1 MTNHDYDYAHPDPA
15 WDYAEI
21 YGDLQKHK
29 SDLNH
34 FIAWLG
40 SHEEADR
47 NVDKAIKTRLDSL
60 INQLIEIRELF

>member
-1 MTNHDYDYAHPDPA
+1 MNQDYDYPQPDPT

-34 FIAWLG
+34 FIAWLA
-40 SHEEADR
+40 SYEEADR
-47 NVDKAIKTRLDSL
+47 DTDRQAKTKVDQL
-60 INQLIEIRELF
+60 INQLTEIRKNF

>member
-1 MTNHDYDYAHPDPA
+1 MINPDYPQPDPT

-29 SDLNH
+29 SDLDH
-34 FIAWLG
+34 FIAWLS

-47 NVDKAIKTRLDSL
+47 NVDKEAKAKLDILIK
-60 INQLIEIRELF
+60 QLVEIRELF

>member
-1 MTNHDYDYAHPDPA
+1 MTNHDYPHPDPT

-29 SDLNH
+29 SDLDH

-47 NVDKAIKTRLDSL
+47 DTDKVAKTKLDSL
-60 INQLIEIRELF
+60 INQLSEIRNLFN